1 MRTFSFIYFTFLLCT
16 AANAAPFNFNSDIP
30 LLFATESIANSDLES
45 DGKVRISAGTDE
57 LNLQFQ
63 AGFAISQSSRYARID
78 FKNGSL
84 LNNLPSTGLAT
95 NVNYN
100 SLLVQGG
107 SIGDNFAVI
116 ELYAA
121 ASQPQNTA
129 LLFEVTAL
137 KILDRSLPLKVNYSL
152 YGNPSDAVNNGPV
165 LYSKEVELLRF
176 VSGLATGYAD
186 AHTLSLGF
194 GTEFLRFNPT
204 FRTPNTFSLGDSDGE
219 LGSLA
224 KFTGNFLIIENVRRP
239 SDSAKISDFRDLLA
253 GFDTSLNSAS
263 LSGDFSSG
271 DVSLNSN
278 DDCSGAKYPLT
289 TDDFSKTIAISL
301 DALFTYPV
309 LCIDLTGNT
318 TAYARTE
325 FQLDLGLGQKPVF
338 FGKVS
343 YDGSSVDFPFLT
355 SFSNFRQ
362 KIFITNHAGYD
373 IAYKFEFFAEEA
385 VKNNFQLGTAVSG
398 VLKAAGVTKIDV
410 WDLFTV
416 EANVPTRLSGRM
428 LIDGLPQ
435 DISAA
440 IQLVSL
446 GSSMPPTTNVLD
458 AKQN

>member
-1 MRTFSFIYFTFLLCT
+1 MRKITYLYLTLLLCT
-16 AANAAPFNFNSDIP
+16 YANATPFDLDSDIA
-30 LLFATESIANSDLES
+30 LLFAAESIVSSDVES
-45 DGKVRISAGTDE
+45 DGKIRIGSGTDE
-57 LNLQFQ
+57 LNLQLK
-63 AGFAISQSSRYARID
+63 AGFAISQSSRYVRIE
-78 FKNGSL
+78 FENGSL
-84 LNNLPSTGLAT
+84 LNNLPVTGLAT

-107 SIGDNFAVI
+107 GIGDNFAVI
-116 ELYAA
+116 EVYAV
-121 ASQPQNTA
+121 ASQPQDTA
-129 LLFEVTAL
+129 LLVEVTAL
-137 KILDRSLPLKVNYSL
+137 KIIDRSLPLKVTYSL
-152 YGNPSDAVNNGPV
+152 YGNPSDAVNNGPK

-176 VSGLATGYAD
+176 VFGLATGYAD
-186 AHTLSLGF
+186 AHTLSIGF
-194 GTEFLRFNPT
+194 GTEFLRFNST
-204 FRTPNTFSLGDSDGE
+204 FRAPNTFSLGDSDGE

-224 KFTGNFLIIENVRRP
+224 KFTGDFLIIENVRRP

-253 GFDTSLNSAS
+253 GFDTSSNSAS

-278 DDCSGAKYPLT
+278 NDCSGAKYPLT
-289 TDDFSKTIAISL
+289 TNDFSKTIAISL
-301 DALFTYPV
+301 DTLSTYPV
-309 LCIDLTGNT
+309 LCIDLTDNT
-318 TAYARTE
+318 TAFVRTE
-325 FQLDLGLGQKPVF
+325 FQLDLGLGQKSVY

-385 VKNNFQLGTAVSG
+385 VKNNFQFGTAASG
-398 VLKAAGVTKIDV
+398 VLKASGVTKIDV

-416 EANVPTRLSGRM
+416 DSNVPTRLSGRM

-446 GSSMPPTTNVLD
+446 TSSTPPTTNVLEV
-458 AKQN
+458 KQN

>member
-1 MRTFSFIYFTFLLCT
+1 MRKISYIYFTLFWCT
-16 AANAAPFNFNSDIP
+16 VTNAAPFDLDSDTA
-30 LLFATESIANSDLES
+30 LLFAADSIASSDFES
-45 DGKVRISAGTDE
+45 DGKVRIGTGTDE
-57 LNLQFQ
+57 LNLQFK
-63 AGFAISQSSRYARID
+63 AGFAISQTSRYVRIELV
-78 FKNGSL
+78 NGSL
-84 LNNLPSTGLAT
+84 LNNLPATGMAT

-100 SLLVQGG
+100 SLLAQGG
-107 SIGDNFAVI
+107 GIGDTYAVI
-116 ELYAA
+116 EVYAGT
-121 ASQPQNTA
+121 SQPQDTA
-129 LLFEVTAL
+129 FLLEVTAL
-137 KILDRSLPLKVNYSL
+137 KILDRSLPMKVNYSL

-165 LYSKEVELLRF
+165 LYSKEVEVLRF

-224 KFTGNFLIIENVRRP
+224 KFTGKFLILENVRRP

-253 GFDTSLNSAS
+253 GFDTSFNSAS

-289 TDDFSKTIAISL
+289 TNNFSNTIAISL
-301 DALFTYPV
+301 DTLFTYPV
-309 LCIDLTGNT
+309 LCIDLTNNT
-318 TAYARTE
+318 IAFSRTE
-325 FQLDLGLGQKPVF
+325 FQLDLGLGQKSAY

-373 IAYKFEFFAEEA
+373 IAYKFEFFAEDA
-385 VKNNFQLGTAVSG
+385 VKNNFQLGTAANGILSASG
-398 VLKAAGVTKIDV
+398 VTRFDV

-416 EANVPTRLSGRM
+416 GSDVPSRLSGRM

-446 GSSMPPTTNVLD
+446 ASSSAPTTNVLD
-458 AKQN
+458 VKQN